1 MSFAFLLHGV
11 TLAAITLPTV
21 IGYNVV
27 FGKGKV
33 FHFGQVGLSLIAAY
47 PLWLTIVHFQQN
59 PLLGSVMGMVF
70 ALLTALLLARLS
82 FRLEPDAFGVMSI
95 ALHLA
100 ILNVILNWQSVTRGA
115 LGVPRIPRWEFMA
128 TNGIFTIVAVLVA
141 VAWIVFVFFLDR
153 SRFGR
158 ALAALS
164 EHEWYAESIGIRR
177 RMTHTLAFLIAAAG
191 AFITSMFFP
200 SYLYLL
206 SPSDYTFPSMI
217 FIVMCIVAGGPGKVL
232 GVTLATVLLILLK
245 EGLRIIEIPW
255 VMETGI
261 QFVPIPAS
269 ILGPV
274 RLILFGLI
282 LFAAVWWRRDALFP
296 TERRV

>member
-1 MSFAFLLHGV
+1 MSFAFFLHGV

-27 FGKGKV
+27 FGKGKI
-33 FHFGQVGLSLIAAY
+33 FHFGQVGLSLVCAY
-47 PLWLTIVHFQQN
+47 PLWLTIVYFEQHPF
-59 PLLGSVMGMVF
+59 LGIALGILF
-70 ALLTALLLARLS
+70 ALLVALLLAWVS

-128 TNGIFTIVAVLVA
+128 TNGTFAVVAILVA
-141 VAWIVFVFFLDR
+141 IAWIVFVFFLDR

-158 ALAALS
+158 ALTALS
-164 EHEWYAESIGIRR
+164 EHEWYAQSIGIRR
-177 RMTHTLAFLIAAAG
+177 RMTHMFAFLVAAAG
-191 AFITSMFFP
+191 SFITSMFFP

-206 SPSDYTFPSMI
+206 SPSDYAFPSMI
-217 FIVMCIVAGGPGKVL
+217 FIVMCVVAGGPGKVL
-232 GVTLATVLLILLK
+232 GVALATVLLVLLK

-255 VMETGI
+255 MMATGI

-269 ILGPV
+269 VLGPV

-282 LFAAVWWRRDALFP
+282 LFAAVWWRRDVLFP
-296 TERRV
+296 AERIV